1 MAPRPRARRWDLTS
15 LERCGLFIAI
25 NSLASPI
32 PCPYPPS
39 GLRPRRVCREGI
51 YVPLERDAE
60 GCLPVLELGLRLCL
74 WQGEY
79 IGVGSTW
86 LRWADNDGLL
96 LLPEETERARTD
108 AAQLRADAER
118 HRADVAEAELQ
129 RLRAELAGRRGD
141 DGN

>member
-1 MAPRPRARRWDLTS
+1 M
-15 LERCGLFIAI
+15 E
-25 NSLASPI
+25 
-32 PCPYPPS
+32 
-39 GLRPRRVCREGI
+39 
-51 YVPLERDAE
+51 
-60 GCLPVLELGLRLCL
+60 
-74 WQGEY
+74 
-79 IGVGSTW
+79 STW

-96 LLPEETERARTD
+96 LLPEETERARAD